1 MTTYADY
8 TERDLYAE
16 LRNVQHSINI
26 GEHKFGVAVLDVNK
40 SVLEKQEWIIQNE
53 INNRIMKRQQE
64 LKDKNDLELKKEL
77 DKLYLNIGK
86 YVQTGNEDSFDA
98 EAMRWQARAIE
109 EELRERKKEQVANV
123 QDKANLI
130 PTFDELDLET
140 LRKQQHMMQMWRD
153 SHTMDYKQL
162 TQFNKSFTELNKALM
177 KKEQEQERV
186 ADSIERPDAKNKI
199 GIKVVGVTADNGDLV
214 TDDNRIID
222 FTDNA
227 VRFEDNLA
235 KMLEIYKKKNKD
247 YGNSTHKTY
256 EKYGYVSYLTRI
268 DDKLNRLENLL
279 KSGATPEVEESISDT
294 LIDLANYFIIF
305 KMELE
310 DESKD

>member
-1 MTTYADY
+1 MSEYKDMTDEVLYLNWYCLDHY
-8 TERDLYAE
+8 LSKNGIDMSEHDFRIIKDERDT
-16 LRNVQHSINI
+16 I
-26 GEHKFGVAVLDVNK
+26 KD
-40 SVLEKQEWIIQNE
+40 E

-64 LKDKNDLELKKEL
+64 LKDKSEQVLKKEL

-109 EELRERKKEQVANV
+109 EELRERKK
-123 QDKANLI
+123 
-130 PTFDELDLET
+130 
-140 LRKQQHMMQMWRD
+140 
-153 SHTMDYKQL
+153 
-162 TQFNKSFTELNKALM
+162 
-177 KKEQEQERV
+177 
-186 ADSIERPDAKNKI
+186 RPDAKNKI
-199 GIKVVGVTADNGDLV
+199 GINIVGVTADNGDLV